1 MANQFN
7 REEIILFEQVLLQ
20 FDTDNTISKQA
31 ARFTQP
37 GTEMQRTGDRIW
49 RPSPQIATT
58 VDGLDITGKL
68 GSITQMSVPADLTTI
83 ANVPWQ
89 LDAKEMRDPLYRDRK
104 AKAASQALSARINR
118 QMAFK
123 IRDEGSLTVPV
134 SSALSGYDD
143 ISLADAL
150 MMENDIVGQK
160 TMVLNPR
167 DYNLMGGNL
176 AQGVNGSR
184 TLMPRSDAA
193 LSTTFI
199 GEIANFTTHKTAF
212 GPTLVAAAGS
222 GYTIDGANQRF
233 VPASTFT
240 SMGATENQDNRFMN
254 LVVDAGAGIIKA
266 GDKFTIVG
274 VDALS
279 HINKESTGQ
288 LKTFTVV
295 ENITGGAGPG
305 AITLKIAPPIIVGD
319 KTSDAEDDYAN
330 VDSVPADGVAINFQN
345 TQTVQTNPFF
355 INDSIEVF
363 GGRLAFDEDMAG
375 VAVMRQSTDTG
386 IEIIFAKQG
395 NVITGKSTYRLTIF
409 FGVTNLNPEMN
420 GILIGGQT

>member
-1 MANQFN
+1 MANTFN
-7 REEIILFEQVLLQ
+7 REEVILFEQVLMQ
-20 FDTDNTISKQA
+20 FDTDNTIAKRA
-31 ARFTQP
+31 ARFVQP
-37 GTEMQRTGDRIW
+37 GTEMQRRGDRVW
-49 RPSPQIATT
+49 RPSPQIAVT
-58 VDGLDITGKL
+58 VDGLDITGKI

-89 LDAKEMRDPLYRDRK
+89 LDAREMRDPLYRDRK

-118 QMAFK
+118 EMAFK
-123 IRDEGSLTVPV
+123 IRDQGSLTVPIT
-134 SSALSGYDD
+134 SALTGYDD

-150 MMENDIVGQK
+150 MMENDVVGEK

-176 AQGVNGSR
+176 ASR
-184 TLMPRSDAA
+184 TLMPRSVEA
-193 LSTTFI
+193 LDNTNI
-199 GEIANFTTHKTAF
+199 GPIANFSTFKTAF
-212 GPTLVAAAGS
+212 GPTLVLAAGS
-222 GYTIDGANQRF
+222 GYLINGAGQRF
-233 VPASTFT
+233 IPKSTFT
-240 SMGATENQDNRFMN
+240 SGGAESNQDNRFMTLN
-254 LVVDAGAGIIKA
+254 VDTGTGVVKA

-274 VDALS
+274 VNALS

-295 ENITGGAGPG
+295 EATGVAGTQ
-305 AITLKIAPPIIVGD
+305 AIIIAPPIIVGD
-319 KTSDAEDDYAN
+319 GTSDAEDDYAN
-330 VDSVPADGVAINFQN
+330 VSAVPADGAALVFLN
-345 TQTVQTNPFF
+345 TATVQTNPFF

-375 VAVMRQSTDTG
+375 VAVMRQQTDTG

-420 GILIGGQT
+420 GILIGSQP